1 MLRIRLAR
9 EGGKNKPAYAIVAA
23 PQRSTRS
30 RASQYLGFY
39 DPTHNPPKLTLDK
52 EKYAAWIKKGAQPSE
67 AVEKLLAGTYQYVKY
82 TPKKAEGEAETT
94 KEKEKT
100 NQTQAKGVS

>member
-1 MLRIRLAR
+1 MLKIRLAR

-39 DPTHNPPKLTLDK
+39 DPTHNPPKLTLNK
-52 EKYAAWIKKGAQPSE
+52 EQYSAWIKKGAQPSE
-67 AVEKLLAGTYQYVKY
+67 AVEKLVAGKYQYVKY
-82 TPKKAEGEAETT
+82 APKKTEGQTEAT

-100 NQTQAKGVS
+100 NQTQAGGVS

>member
-1 MLRIRLAR
+1 MLKIRLAR
-9 EGGKNKPAYAIVAA
+9 EGGKNKPAYSIVAA

-30 RASQYLGFY
+30 RAKEYLGFY

-67 AVEKLLAGTYQYVKY
+67 AVEKLVAGKYQYVKY
-82 TPKKAEGEAETT
+82 APKKAAGEAGAT
-94 KEKEKT
+94 KEKEPT
-100 NQTQAKGVS
+100 NQTQVQGVS

>member
-1 MLRIRLAR
+1 MLKIRLAR

-39 DPTHNPPKLTLDK
+39 DPTHNPPKLKIEK
-52 EKYAAWIKKGAQPSE
+52 EKYADLLKKGAQPTP

-82 TPKKAEGEAETT
+82 APKKAAGEAEAT

-100 NQTQAKGVS
+100 NQTQAGGVS

>member
-1 MLRIRLAR
+1 MLKIRLAR
-9 EGGKNKPAYAIVAA
+9 EGGKNKPAYNVVVA

-30 RASQYLGFY
+30 RANQYLGFY

-67 AVEKLLAGTYQYVKY
+67 AVEKLFAGTYQYVKY
-82 TPKKAEGEAETT
+82 APKKAGGEAEAT
-94 KEKEKT
+94 KEKGKT
-100 NQTQAKGVS
+100 NQTQAEGVS